1 MTLCSESHPTRSDVT
16 CDKGVPCFG
25 VHANAREKLTW
36 PGNPLPA
43 RPEPEKKGRGTR
55 KADLALI
62 AQRAR
67 R

>member
-1 MTLCSESHPTRSDVT
+1 LTLCSESHPTRSDVK

-25 VHANAREKLTW
+25 LHANAREGLTW
-36 PGNPLPA
+36 PGNPLPV
-43 RPEPEKKGRGTR
+43 RQEPEKGRKSR